1 MRSHSTFL
9 SRNIIQLISLME
21 IKNSLHLKGIILLI
35 LVNVISATTFP
46 LTKDIVTSLSP
57 SALIASRFVIA
68 AGVFS
73 LNLRNINALL
83 FRDGTLLGLLLFF
96 FLAIETIALKT
107 IPANRA
113 AFIGSLNVLIVPL
126 LGWLS
131 GKPILLKT
139 FLASVVAVIGIGIMF
154 WEGGEL
160 GIGDLL
166 MFVDAFVYAV
176 YILFLE
182 RVASRHPTLTL
193 TSVQLFFIAALALL
207 WNNTQILHEFE
218 VIQQHW
224 GAILYLGLLA
234 TAAVIWLQTL
244 AQQWVSSEETA
255 LLYTLEPLFATI
267 FSFWLLGEHLGLR
280 GLIGAILVLA
290 ALLIS
295 QSPQKIEPEVKVEV
309 QSS

>member
-1 MRSHSTFL
+1 
-9 SRNIIQLISLME
+9 ME
-21 IKNSLHLKGIILLI
+21 TKNSLHLKGIILLI

-57 SALIASRFVIA
+57 SALIVSRFVIA
-68 AGVFS
+68 AGVFT

-83 FRDGTLLGLLLFF
+83 FRDGTVLGLLLFF
-96 FLAIETIALKT
+96 FLAIETVALKT

-113 AFIGSLNVLIVPL
+113 AFIGSLNALIVPL

-131 GKPILLKT
+131 GQRVLLRS
-139 FLASVVAVIGIGIMF
+139 FLAAGVAVIGIGVMF

-166 MFVDAFVYAV
+166 MFFDAFVYAA

-193 TSVQLFFIAALALL
+193 TSVQLLFIALVGVL
-207 WNNTQILHEFE
+207 WNNTQILNEFE
-218 VIQQHW
+218 AIRQHW

-244 AQQWVSSEETA
+244 AQQWVSSDETA

-267 FSFWLLGEHLGLR
+267 FSFWLLGEHLGIR
-280 GLIGAILVLA
+280 GLIGAILVLV
-290 ALLIS
+290 ALFLS
-295 QSPQKIEPEVKVEV
+295 QIPQKIEPEAKVEV

>member
-1 MRSHSTFL
+1 
-9 SRNIIQLISLME
+9 ME
-21 IKNSLHLKGIILLI
+21 TKNSLHLKGIILLI

-46 LTKDIVTSLSP
+46 LTKDIVSSLSP
-57 SALIASRFVIA
+57 SALIVSRFVIA
-68 AGVFS
+68 AGVFT

-83 FRDGTLLGLLLFF
+83 FRDGTVLGLLLFF
-96 FLAIETIALKT
+96 FLAIETVALKT

-113 AFIGSLNVLIVPL
+113 AFIGSLNALIVPL

-131 GKPILLKT
+131 GQRVLLRS
-139 FLASVVAVIGIGIMF
+139 FLAAGVAVIGIGVMF

-166 MFVDAFVYAV
+166 MFVDAFVYAA

-193 TSVQLFFIAALALL
+193 TSVQLLFIALVGIL
-207 WNNTQILHEFE
+207 WNNTQILNEFE
-218 VIQQHW
+218 AIRQHW
-224 GAILYLGLLA
+224 GAIVYLGLLA

-244 AQQWVSSEETA
+244 AQQWVSSDETA

-267 FSFWLLGEHLGLR
+267 FSFWLLGEHLGIR
-280 GLIGAILVLA
+280 GFIGAILVLV
-290 ALLIS
+290 ALFLS
-295 QSPQKIEPEVKVEV
+295 QIPQKIEPEAEAKVEV

>member
-1 MRSHSTFL
+1 
-9 SRNIIQLISLME
+9 ME
-21 IKNSLHLKGIILLI
+21 TKNSLHLKGIILLI

-57 SALIASRFVIA
+57 SALIVSRFVIA
-68 AGVFS
+68 AGVFT

-83 FRDGTLLGLLLFF
+83 FRDGTVLGLLLFF
-96 FLAIETIALKT
+96 FLAIETVALKT

-113 AFIGSLNVLIVPL
+113 AFIGSLNALIVPL

-131 GKPILLKT
+131 GQRVLLRS
-139 FLASVVAVIGIGIMF
+139 FLAAGVAVIGIGVMF

-160 GIGDLL
+160 GIGDVL
-166 MFVDAFVYAV
+166 MFVDAFVYAA

-193 TSVQLFFIAALALL
+193 TSVQLLFIALVGVL
-207 WNNTQILHEFE
+207 WNNTQILNEFE
-218 VIQQHW
+218 AIRQHW

-244 AQQWVSSEETA
+244 AQQWVSSDETA

-267 FSFWLLGEHLGLR
+267 FSFWLLGEHLGIR
-280 GLIGAILVLA
+280 GFIGAILVLV
-290 ALLIS
+290 ALFLS
-295 QSPQKIEPEVKVEV
+295 QIPQKIEPEAEAKVEV

>member
-1 MRSHSTFL
+1 
-9 SRNIIQLISLME
+9 ME
-21 IKNSLHLKGIILLI
+21 TKNSLHLKGIILLI

-57 SALIASRFVIA
+57 SALIVSRFVIA
-68 AGVFS
+68 AGVFT

-83 FRDGTLLGLLLFF
+83 FRDGTVLGLLLFF
-96 FLAIETIALKT
+96 FLAIETVALKT

-113 AFIGSLNVLIVPL
+113 AFIGSLNALIVPL

-131 GKPILLKT
+131 GQRVLLRS
-139 FLASVVAVIGIGIMF
+139 FLAAGVAVIGIGVMF

-166 MFVDAFVYAV
+166 MFFDAFVYAA

-193 TSVQLFFIAALALL
+193 TSVQLLFIALVGVL
-207 WNNTQILHEFE
+207 WNNTQILNEFE
-218 VIQQHW
+218 AIRQHW

-244 AQQWVSSEETA
+244 AQQWVSSDETA

-267 FSFWLLGEHLGLR
+267 FSFWLLGEHLGIR
-280 GLIGAILVLA
+280 GLIGAILVLV
-290 ALLIS
+290 ALFLS
-295 QSPQKIEPEVKVEV
+295 QIPQKIEPEAKVEI

>member
-1 MRSHSTFL
+1 
-9 SRNIIQLISLME
+9 ME
-21 IKNSLHLKGIILLI
+21 TKNSLHLKGIILLI

-46 LTKDIVTSLSP
+46 LTKDIVSSLSP
-57 SALIASRFVIA
+57 SALIVSRFVIA
-68 AGVFS
+68 AGVFT

-83 FRDGTLLGLLLFF
+83 FRDGTVLGLLLFF
-96 FLAIETIALKT
+96 FLAIETVALKT

-113 AFIGSLNVLIVPL
+113 AFIGSLNALIVPL

-131 GKPILLKT
+131 GQRVLLRS
-139 FLASVVAVIGIGIMF
+139 FLAAGVAVIGIGVMF

-166 MFVDAFVYAV
+166 MFVDAFVYAA

-193 TSVQLFFIAALALL
+193 TSVQLLFIALVGVL
-207 WNNTQILHEFE
+207 WNNTQILNEFE
-218 VIQQHW
+218 AIRQHW

-244 AQQWVSSEETA
+244 AQQWVSSDETA

-267 FSFWLLGEHLGLR
+267 FSFWLLGEHLGIR
-280 GLIGAILVLA
+280 GLIGAILVLV
-290 ALLIS
+290 ALFLS
-295 QSPQKIEPEVKVEV
+295 QIPQKIEPEAKVEV
-309 QSS
+309 QQIDLTP